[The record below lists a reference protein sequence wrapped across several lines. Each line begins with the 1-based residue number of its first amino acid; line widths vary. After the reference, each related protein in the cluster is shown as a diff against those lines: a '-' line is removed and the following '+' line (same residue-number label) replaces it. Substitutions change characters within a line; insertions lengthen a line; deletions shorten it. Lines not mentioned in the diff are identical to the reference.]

1 MIFYLWLIQL
11 NDYLIKLQ
19 LGEIKVKNEEMIFE
33 LNCSVECAKS
43 LQERFNVQVEVNNQL
58 RGESS
63 SIDVLDL
70 VQIVELEKILRQS
83 LQAVEVKKVRESN
96 QMSIACMTSFLPIWW
111 SHKTIVICCIN
122 WVWRCVRVRLP
133 FFPLFLSRSFVSM
146 DRYCLAKRWTR
157 IKSSHIT

>member
-1 MIFYLWLIQL
+1 
-11 NDYLIKLQ
+11 
-19 LGEIKVKNEEMIFE
+19 MIFE

-96 QMSIACMTSFLPIWW
+96 HMSHACMTSFLRNLMILQTHAYFFDHL
-111 SHKTIVICCIN
+111 SVVLCTCTSTV
-122 WVWRCVRVRLP
+122 LP
-133 FFPLFLSRSFVSM
+133 FFRLFLFRSFVSM
-146 DRYCLAKRWTR
+146 DRYCLAKR
-157 IKSSHIT
+157 

>member
-1 MIFYLWLIQL
+1 M
-11 NDYLIKLQ
+11 Q

-96 QMSIACMTSFLPIWW
+96 QMSIACMTSFLPI
-111 SHKTIVICCIN
+111 
-122 WVWRCVRVRLP
+122 
-133 FFPLFLSRSFVSM
+133 
-146 DRYCLAKRWTR
+146 
-157 IKSSHIT
+157 